1 LAGFFPSEIPALADS
16 DGVVR
21 QPDGDSEVFA
31 AEEPSGSA
39 EWPRELL
46 LSLLVRLN
54 IRLQKALDL
63 RFKPLGITAQ
73 EAALLLYCAEA
84 GQTSPGRIAVSMGR
98 DKGKITR
105 FVDRLESAKL
115 LSRMRSA
122 RDRRAF
128 VIKVTKRAERLVPQ
142 LKIIFDETRAELFD
156 EIPDGELA
164 RLGAAVSQMYSN
176 VGQLRSRTKSKVP
189 ER

>member
-1 LAGFFPSEIPALADS
+1 M
-16 DGVVR
+16 R
-21 QPDGDSEVFA
+21 QPDGDQENFSS
-31 AEEPSGSA
+31 PQPGGSG
-39 EWPRELL
+39 EWPQELL

-63 RFKPLGITAQ
+63 RFKPLGMTAQ

-84 GQTSPGRIAVSMGR
+84 GETSPGRIAVSMGR

-105 FVDRLESAKL
+105 FVNRLESAKL

-128 VIKVTKRAERLVPQ
+128 VIKVTKRAGTLVPQ
-142 LKIIFDETRAELFD
+142 LKMIFEETRAKLFD
-156 EIPDGELA
+156 EIPDGELE
-164 RLGAAVSQMYSN
+164 RLGAAISQMYSN
-176 VGQLRSRTKSKVP
+176 AGQLRSRTKSKGP
-189 ER
+189 SDGAPRGTGS

>member
-1 LAGFFPSEIPALADS
+1 
-16 DGVVR
+16 VR
-21 QPDGDSEVFA
+21 QPDGESEVFA
-31 AEEPSGSA
+31 SKEPGGSGQ
-39 EWPRELL
+39 WPQELL
-46 LSLLVRLN
+46 LSLLVRLS

-84 GQTSPGRIAVSMGR
+84 GETSPGRIAASMGR

-115 LSRMRSA
+115 LSRLRSA
-122 RDRRAF
+122 RDRRVF
-128 VIKVTKRAERLVPQ
+128 VIKVTKRAATLAPR
-142 LKIIFDETRAELFD
+142 LKIIFEETRAELFD

-164 RLGAAVSQMYSN
+164 RLGAAIAQMYSN
-176 VGQLRSRTKSKVP
+176 AGQLRPPTKSKVP

>member
-1 LAGFFPSEIPALADS
+1 
-16 DGVVR
+16 VR
-21 QPDGDSEVFA
+21 QPDGDSKGFA
-31 AEEPSGSA
+31 SETPSGSA

-54 IRLQKALDL
+54 IRLQRALDL
-63 RFKPLGITAQ
+63 RFKPLGLTAQ

-84 GQTSPGRIAVSMGR
+84 GETSPGRIAVSMGR

-115 LSRMRSA
+115 LSRRRSA

-128 VIKVTKRAERLVPQ
+128 VIKVTRRGEILAPQ
-142 LKIIFDETRAELFD
+142 LKIIFNETQAELFE

-176 VGQLRSRTKSKVP
+176 AGQLRPRTKSQVP